1 MSRGIDEIFDLMLK
15 ASEILKPVIHKTPVF
30 HSAFFSSL
38 TGKSVYLKLENL
50 QKTGS
55 FKVRGAYFKI
65 YTLPQE
71 VRSRGV
77 ITASSGNHAQGVAYS
92 ARELN
97 IHSLIVMP
105 ETAPTYKINAV
116 KSYGSEVL
124 LYGQIYDDAFK
135 KALEISEER
144 GMSLIHPFNDPYVIA
159 GQGTIGLEIVE
170 DVSNVDTV
178 VVPIGGGGLIAGIA
192 LAVKKLS
199 KGRVK
204 VVGVEPSVAAKTRL
218 SLSAGKPVT
227 VLPQPSLA
235 DGVLTKSLGDLT
247 FEIIRNYVDLVLEVE
262 EDQIARAI
270 YLLLERTKLLAEG
283 AGALPV
289 AALLSRSDEIPGEN
303 IVAVVSG
310 GNADL
315 TTLYRILM
323 RGLIRE
329 GRVARITLS
338 LKDVPGS
345 LEKVLKILADLRCN
359 ILDITHDRF
368 DLDIKP
374 GYAKVKIL
382 MEVSSEQVIKTAITK
397 LRESGVE
404 VLEQ

>member
-1 MSRGIDEIFDLMLK
+1 MSKSVDDILNLMLK
-15 ASEILKPVIHKTPVF
+15 ASEILKPVTHRTPVF

-38 TGKSVYLKLENL
+38 TGKCVYLKLENL

-65 YTLPQE
+65 YSLPE
-71 VRSRGV
+71 DVRSRGV

-97 IHSLIVMP
+97 IPSLIVMP
-105 ETAPTYKINAV
+105 ETAPTYKVNAV

-135 KALEISEER
+135 KALELGEER
-144 GMSLIHPFNDPYVIA
+144 GMTLIHPFNDPYVIA

-170 DVSNVDTV
+170 DVGAVDTII
-178 VVPIGGGGLIAGIA
+178 VPIGGGGLIAGIA

-199 KGRVK
+199 NGRVK
-204 VVGVEPSVAAKTRL
+204 VVGVEPSAAAKTRL
-218 SLSAGKPVT
+218 SLSMGRPVT
-227 VLPQPSLA
+227 VSPQPSLA

-283 AGALPV
+283 AGALPI
-289 AALLSRSDEIPGEN
+289 AALLSRSEEIPGDKV
-303 IVAVVSG
+303 VAVISG

-315 TTLYRILM
+315 TTLYRVLM

-359 ILDITHDRF
+359 ILDISHDRF

-382 MEVSSEQVIKTAITK
+382 MEVSSEQVTKTAVK
-397 LRESGVE
+397 RLRESGVE
-404 VLEQ
+404 VLE

>member
-1 MSRGIDEIFDLMLK
+1 MRESFDDMLSLILK
-15 ASEILKPVIHKTPVF
+15 ASEVLKPVIHRTPIF

-65 YTLPQE
+65 CTLSRE

-97 IHSLIVMP
+97 IPSLIVMP

-135 KALEISEER
+135 KALELSEER
-144 GMSLIHPFNDPYVIA
+144 GMTLIHPFNDPYVIA

-170 DVSNVDTV
+170 DVGTVDTV

-199 KGRVK
+199 SGRIK
-204 VVGVEPSVAAKTRL
+204 VVGVEPSVAAKTKL
-218 SLSAGKPVT
+218 SLSMGRPVT
-227 VLPQPSLA
+227 TTPQPSLA

-247 FEIIRNYVDLVLEVE
+247 FKIIRDYVDLVLEVE

-289 AALLSRSDEIPGEN
+289 AALLSRSEEIPGEKV
-303 IVAVVSG
+303 VAVISG

-329 GRVARITLS
+329 GRVAKITLS

-345 LEKVLKILADLRCN
+345 LERVLKVLADLRCN
-359 ILDITHDRF
+359 ILDISHDRF

-382 MEVSSEQVIKTAITK
+382 MEVSSEQVIKVAVTK
-397 LRESGVE
+397 LRELGVE
-404 VLEQ
+404 VLE

>member
-1 MSRGIDEIFDLMLK
+1 MGERVNDIFNLVFK
-15 ASEILKPVIHKTPVF
+15 ASEVLKTVIHRTPVF
-30 HSAFFSSL
+30 HSVFFSSL

-65 YTLPQE
+65 YTLPKE

-77 ITASSGNHAQGVAYS
+77 IAASSGNHAQGVAYS

-97 IHSLIVMP
+97 IPSLIVMP
-105 ETAPTYKINAV
+105 ETAPTYKVNAV

-124 LYGQIYDDAFK
+124 LHGQIYDDAFK
-135 KALEISEER
+135 KALELSEER
-144 GMSLIHPFNDPYVIA
+144 GMTLIHPFNDPYIIA
-159 GQGTIGLEIVE
+159 GQGTIGLEIFE
-170 DVSNVDTV
+170 DVNTVDTV
-178 VVPIGGGGLIAGIA
+178 VVPIGGGGLISGIA
-192 LAVKKLS
+192 LAIKKLS
-199 KGRVK
+199 GGRIK
-204 VVGVEPSVAAKTRL
+204 VVGVEPSVAAKTKL
-218 SLSAGKPVT
+218 SLSMGRPAAVS
-227 VLPQPSLA
+227 PQPSLA

-247 FEIIRNYVDLVLEVE
+247 FEIIRDYVDLVLEVE

-283 AGALPV
+283 AGALPI
-289 AALLSRSDEIPGEN
+289 AALLSRGEEIPGKN
-303 IVAVVSG
+303 VVAVISG
-310 GNADL
+310 GNTDL

-323 RGLIRE
+323 RGLMRE
-329 GRVARITLS
+329 GRIARITLS

-359 ILDITHDRF
+359 ILDIQHDRF

-382 MEVSSEQVIKTAITK
+382 MEVPSEQVIKTAITK
-397 LRESGVE
+397 LRDLGVE
-404 VLEQ
+404 VLE

>member
-1 MSRGIDEIFDLMLK
+1 MSRNVDDIFNLILK
-15 ASEILKPVIHKTPVF
+15 ASEVLKPVIHRTPVF

-65 YTLPQE
+65 HTLPEE
-71 VRSRGV
+71 VRAKGV
-77 ITASSGNHAQGVAYS
+77 ITASSGNHAQGVAYA

-97 IHSLIVMP
+97 IPSLIVMP

-124 LYGQIYDDAFK
+124 LYGQIYDDAFR
-135 KALEISEER
+135 KALELSEER
-144 GMSLIHPFNDPYVIA
+144 GMALIHPFNDPYVIA

-170 DVSNVDTV
+170 DINGVDTV
-178 VVPIGGGGLIAGIA
+178 IVPIGGGGLIAGIA

-199 KGRVK
+199 NKRIK
-204 VVGVEPSVAAKTRL
+204 VVGVEPSAAAKTRL
-218 SLSAGKPVT
+218 SLSAGRPVT
-227 VLPQPSLA
+227 VSPQPSLA
-235 DGVLTKSLGDLT
+235 DGVITKSLGDLT
-247 FEIIRNYVDLVLEVE
+247 FEIIRDYVDLIIEVE

-283 AGALPV
+283 AGALPI
-289 AALLSRSDEIPGEN
+289 AALLSRSDEIPGKN
-303 IVAVVSG
+303 VVAVVSG

-329 GRVARITLS
+329 GRISRITLS

-345 LEKVLKILADLRCN
+345 LEKVLKVLADLRCN
-359 ILDITHDRF
+359 ILDISHDRF

-382 MEVSSEQVIKTAITK
+382 MEVSSEQVIKEAIKK
-397 LRESGVE
+397 LRELGVE
-404 VLEQ
+404 VFE

>member
-1 MSRGIDEIFDLMLK
+1 MRESFDEVFNLMLK
-15 ASEILKPVIHKTPVF
+15 ASEILKPVIHRTPIF

-38 TGKSVYLKLENL
+38 TKKSVYLKLENL

-65 YTLPQE
+65 YTLPEE

-77 ITASSGNHAQGVAYS
+77 IAASSGNHAQGVAYS

-97 IHSLIVMP
+97 IPSLIVMP

-135 KALEISEER
+135 KALELSEER
-144 GMSLIHPFNDPYVIA
+144 KMALIHPFNDPYIIA

-170 DVSNVDTV
+170 DAGAIDTV

-199 KGRVK
+199 GGRIK

-218 SLSAGKPVT
+218 SLIMGRPVT
-227 VLPQPSLA
+227 TTPQPSLA
-235 DGVLTKSLGDLT
+235 DGVLTKGLGDLT
-247 FEIIRNYVDLVLEVE
+247 FKIIRDYVDLVLEVD

-289 AALLSRSDEIPGEN
+289 AALLSRSDEIPGERV
-303 IVAVVSG
+303 VAIISG
-310 GNADL
+310 GNTDL

-329 GRVARITLS
+329 GRITKITLS

-345 LEKVLKILADLRCN
+345 LEKVLKVLADLRCN
-359 ILDITHDRF
+359 ILDISHDRF

-382 MEVSSEQVIKTAITK
+382 MEISSEQVIKVAVEK
-397 LRESGVE
+397 LRELGVE
-404 VLEQ
+404 VLE

>member
-1 MSRGIDEIFDLMLK
+1 MSERVNDIFNLVLK
-15 ASEILKPVIHKTPVF
+15 ASEILKKVIHRTPVF
-30 HSAFFSSL
+30 HSVFFSSL

-65 YTLPQE
+65 YTLPKE

-97 IHSLIVMP
+97 IPSLIVMP
-105 ETAPTYKINAV
+105 ETAPTYKVNAV

-124 LYGQIYDDAFK
+124 LHGQIYDDAFK
-135 KALEISEER
+135 KALELSEER
-144 GMSLIHPFNDPYVIA
+144 GMTLIHPFNDPYIIA
-159 GQGTIGLEIVE
+159 GQGTIGLEIFE
-170 DVSNVDTV
+170 DVSAVDTV
-178 VVPIGGGGLIAGIA
+178 VVPIGGGGLICGIA
-192 LAVKKLS
+192 LAIKKLS
-199 KGRVK
+199 GGRVK
-204 VVGVEPSVAAKTRL
+204 VVGVEPSVAAKTKL
-218 SLSAGKPVT
+218 SLSMGKPAAVS
-227 VLPQPSLA
+227 PQPSLA

-247 FEIIRNYVDLVLEVE
+247 FEIIRDYVDLVLEVE

-283 AGALPV
+283 AGALPI
-289 AALLSRSDEIPGEN
+289 AALLSRSEEIPGEN
-303 IVAVVSG
+303 VVAVISG

-323 RGLIRE
+323 RGLMRE
-329 GRVARITLS
+329 GRIARITLS

-359 ILDITHDRF
+359 ILDILHDRF

-397 LRESGVE
+397 LRDLGVE
-404 VLEQ
+404 VLE